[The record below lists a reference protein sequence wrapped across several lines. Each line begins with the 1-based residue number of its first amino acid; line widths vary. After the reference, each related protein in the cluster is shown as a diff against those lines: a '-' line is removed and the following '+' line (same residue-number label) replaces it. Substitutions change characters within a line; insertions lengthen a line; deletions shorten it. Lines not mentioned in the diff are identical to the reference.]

1 MVIFEAGGYFWSGDE
16 MLYLA
21 IRAGALVLVGL
32 PLVYLLSR
40 WLRRFFTERFS
51 AQQGLVVGKGVLYG
65 GVLLVLT
72 MGLHQLGFRLT
83 ALLGAAGIA
92 GIAIGFA
99 SQTSISNIISGLF
112 LMVEKPFAIGDAV
125 KVNDFSGEVLTID
138 LMSVKIRTFD
148 NKLVRIPNETVV
160 KSTITNFSAFPIR
173 RVDIDLAV
181 AYRENLTK
189 VREIL
194 MEIAEGAPLVL
205 AEPAP
210 TLLFSKLTDTGVEI
224 LFGVWAER
232 SNYGPVKNAV
242 IGEIRDR
249 FAAEGIDTPNLQVD
263 LMPGKSE
270 TPLRVETVDPPK
282 RPGRKAKKR

>member
-99 SQTSISNIISGLF
+99 SQT
-112 LMVEKPFAIGDAV
+112 
-125 KVNDFSGEVLTID
+125 
-138 LMSVKIRTFD
+138 
-148 NKLVRIPNETVV
+148 
-160 KSTITNFSAFPIR
+160 
-173 RVDIDLAV
+173 
-181 AYRENLTK
+181 
-189 VREIL
+189 
-194 MEIAEGAPLVL
+194 
-205 AEPAP
+205 
-210 TLLFSKLTDTGVEI
+210 
-224 LFGVWAER
+224 
-232 SNYGPVKNAV
+232 
-242 IGEIRDR
+242 
-249 FAAEGIDTPNLQVD
+249 
-263 LMPGKSE
+263 
-270 TPLRVETVDPPK
+270 
-282 RPGRKAKKR
+282 